1 MSYDLRE
8 QDMVNSHQL
17 GDHIPFRI
25 RLLSSPLVLR
35 RATAPLPPDEPA
47 PGTAAGS
54 GETGSVAR
62 RKLHKNPHLRG
73 RFQHRDRPPPPEVAR
88 PLLQPLR
95 GSGGKADRRA
105 AFPPDHR
112 VRPGRDPVR
121 TAVASEPMP
130 YEVHT
135 PVFEGDL
142 ELLTQLVSRQ
152 ELDVFG
158 LCLASLVEAFLAEA
172 KAAVASGAEPY
183 DLDTSTEF
191 LLLAATL
198 VELKTRY
205 LLIEDDDEV
214 PDELPTPEDRDLL
227 LARLLQGRTFKE
239 AAKILNALIQA
250 ADRCAPRRMGPEEP
264 LASVD
269 IDPLESV
276 DGRRAAARRCS
287 GRWPPARSSTC
298 TT

>member
-1 MSYDLRE
+1 
-8 QDMVNSHQL
+8 
-17 GDHIPFRI
+17 
-25 RLLSSPLVLR
+25 
-35 RATAPLPPDEPA
+35 
-47 PGTAAGS
+47 
-54 GETGSVAR
+54 
-62 RKLHKNPHLRG
+62 
-73 RFQHRDRPPPPEVAR
+73 
-88 PLLQPLR
+88 
-95 GSGGKADRRA
+95 
-105 AFPPDHR
+105 
-112 VRPGRDPVR
+112 
-121 TAVASEPMP
+121 MP

-158 LCLASLVEAFLAEA
+158 LCLASLVEAFLAGA
-172 KAAVASGAEPY
+172 KAAVEAGTESF

-205 LLIEDDDEV
+205 LLVEDDDDV

-239 AAKILNALIQA
+239 AAGVLAALIRA

-269 IDPLESV
+269 VDPLESV
-276 DGRRAAARRCS
+276 SADQLRAALFRALAPRPVVDLYHVTPIRASVSDAIDRVLGALTRCEQLS
-287 GRWPPARSSTC
+287 LFDLNTEEPADRLEYIVRFLAVLELFKRGLVEIEQVDAFGDLVVRAAPPEEPTPDEVAAAWEEPALP
-298 TT
+298 

>member
-1 MSYDLRE
+1 
-8 QDMVNSHQL
+8 
-17 GDHIPFRI
+17 
-25 RLLSSPLVLR
+25 
-35 RATAPLPPDEPA
+35 
-47 PGTAAGS
+47 
-54 GETGSVAR
+54 
-62 RKLHKNPHLRG
+62 
-73 RFQHRDRPPPPEVAR
+73 
-88 PLLQPLR
+88 
-95 GSGGKADRRA
+95 
-105 AFPPDHR
+105 
-112 VRPGRDPVR
+112 
-121 TAVASEPMP
+121 MP

-172 KAAVASGAEPY
+172 RAAVESGAEPH

-214 PDELPTPEDRDLL
+214 PEELPTPEDRDLL
-227 LARLLQGRTFKE
+227 LARLLQGRTFRE
-239 AAKILNALIQA
+239 AAKILNGLIQA
-250 ADRCAPRRMGPEEP
+250 ADRCVPRRMGPEEP

-276 DGRRAAARRCS
+276 DVDELRSALFRALAPRPVVDLYHVTPIRASVSDAIDRVLGALTRCEQLSLFDLNTEEPADRLEYIVRFLAVLELFKRGLVEITQLDAFGDLVVRAA
-287 GRWPPARSSTC
+287 PPEEPTADDVAAAWAEEPALP
-298 TT
+298 

>member
-1 MSYDLRE
+1 
-8 QDMVNSHQL
+8 V
-17 GDHIPFRI
+17 
-25 RLLSSPLVLR
+25 
-35 RATAPLPPDEPA
+35 
-47 PGTAAGS
+47 
-54 GETGSVAR
+54 
-62 RKLHKNPHLRG
+62 
-73 RFQHRDRPPPPEVAR
+73 
-88 PLLQPLR
+88 
-95 GSGGKADRRA
+95 
-105 AFPPDHR
+105 
-112 VRPGRDPVR
+112 
-121 TAVASEPMP
+121 P

-158 LCLASLVEAFLAEA
+158 LCLASLVEAFLDEA
-172 KAAVASGAEPY
+172 KAAVASGAEPP

-205 LLIEDDDEV
+205 LLIEEDDDEV
-214 PDELPTPEDRDLL
+214 PEELPTPEDRDLL
-227 LARLLQGRTFKE
+227 LARLLQGRTFRE

-276 DGRRAAARRCS
+276 TADQLRVALFRALAPRPVVDLYHVTPIRASVSDAIDRVLGALTRCEQLS
-287 GRWPPARSSTC
+287 LFDLNTEEPADRLEYIVRFLAVLELFKRGLVEIEQVGAFGDLVVRSAPPEEPAEAPAWEEPALP
-298 TT
+298 

>member
-1 MSYDLRE
+1 
-8 QDMVNSHQL
+8 
-17 GDHIPFRI
+17 
-25 RLLSSPLVLR
+25 
-35 RATAPLPPDEPA
+35 
-47 PGTAAGS
+47 
-54 GETGSVAR
+54 
-62 RKLHKNPHLRG
+62 
-73 RFQHRDRPPPPEVAR
+73 
-88 PLLQPLR
+88 
-95 GSGGKADRRA
+95 
-105 AFPPDHR
+105 
-112 VRPGRDPVR
+112 
-121 TAVASEPMP
+121 MP

-158 LCLASLVEAFLAEA
+158 LCLASLVEAFLADARGSGVSPEKTVAAMEA
-172 KAAVASGAEPY
+172 GVESGAKSF

-239 AAKILNALIQA
+239 AAGVLAALIRA

-276 DGRRAAARRCS
+276 TADELRSALFRALAPRPVVDLYHVTPIRASVSDAIDRVLGALTRCEQLSLFDLNTEEPADRLEYIVRFLAVLELFKRGLVEITQIGAFGDLVVRAAPPEEPTPDDVDAV
-287 GRWPPARSSTC
+287 WPEPAVL
-298 TT
+298 

>member
-1 MSYDLRE
+1 
-8 QDMVNSHQL
+8 
-17 GDHIPFRI
+17 
-25 RLLSSPLVLR
+25 
-35 RATAPLPPDEPA
+35 
-47 PGTAAGS
+47 
-54 GETGSVAR
+54 
-62 RKLHKNPHLRG
+62 
-73 RFQHRDRPPPPEVAR
+73 
-88 PLLQPLR
+88 
-95 GSGGKADRRA
+95 
-105 AFPPDHR
+105 
-112 VRPGRDPVR
+112 
-121 TAVASEPMP
+121 MP

-142 ELLTQLVSRQ
+142 ELLTQLVTRQ

-158 LCLASLVEAFLAEA
+158 LCLASLVEAFLADARGSGVSPEKTVAAMEA
-172 KAAVASGAEPY
+172 GVESGAKPF

-205 LLIEDDDEV
+205 LLIEDDDDEV

-239 AAKILNALIQA
+239 AAGVLAALIRA

-269 IDPLESV
+269 IDPLESITSEEL
-276 DGRRAAARRCS
+276 RAALFRALAPRPVVDLYHVTPIRASVSDAIDRVLGALTRCEQLS
-287 GRWPPARSSTC
+287 LFDLNTEEPADRLEYIVRFLAVLELFKRGLVEIEQVDAFGDLVVRVAPPEEPTGDEAPAWEEPALS
-298 TT
+298 

>member
-1 MSYDLRE
+1 
-8 QDMVNSHQL
+8 V
-17 GDHIPFRI
+17 
-25 RLLSSPLVLR
+25 
-35 RATAPLPPDEPA
+35 
-47 PGTAAGS
+47 
-54 GETGSVAR
+54 
-62 RKLHKNPHLRG
+62 
-73 RFQHRDRPPPPEVAR
+73 PE
-88 PLLQPLR
+88 
-95 GSGGKADRRA
+95 
-105 AFPPDHR
+105 
-112 VRPGRDPVR
+112 
-121 TAVASEPMP
+121 AVASGTVP
-130 YEVHT
+130 YEVST

-172 KAAVASGAEPY
+172 RAAVASGAEPP

-205 LLIEDDDEV
+205 LLIEEDDDEL

-227 LARLLQGRTFKE
+227 LARLLQGRTFRE

-276 DGRRAAARRCS
+276 TADQLRVALFRALAPRPVVDLYHVTPIRASVSDAIERVMGALGLCEQLSLFDLNTEQPADRLEYIVRFLAVLELFKRGLVEIEQIDAFGDLVVRAA
-287 GRWPPARSSTC
+287 PPEEPTEEEEEGPAWEEPALS
-298 TT
+298 

>member
-1 MSYDLRE
+1 MTDFDL
-8 QDMVNSHQL
+8 
-17 GDHIPFRI
+17 
-25 RLLSSPLVLR
+25 
-35 RATAPLPPDEPA
+35 
-47 PGTAAGS
+47 
-54 GETGSVAR
+54 
-62 RKLHKNPHLRG
+62 LHDFTTNAS
-73 RFQHRDRPPPPEVAR
+73 Q
-88 PLLQPLR
+88 
-95 GSGGKADRRA
+95 S
-105 AFPPDHR
+105 AF
-112 VRPGRDPVR
+112 
-121 TAVASEPMP
+121 
-130 YEVHT
+130 
-135 PVFEGDL
+135 
-142 ELLTQLVSRQ
+142 TQLVSRQ

-158 LCLASLVEAFLAEA
+158 LCLASLVEAFLAQAKEA
-172 KAAVASGAEPY
+172 VETGAEPH

-239 AAKILNALIQA
+239 AAKILNALIAA

-276 DGRRAAARRCS
+276 SADELRSALFRALAPRPVVDLYHVTPIRASVSDAIDRVLGALTRCEQLSLFDLNTEEPADRLEYIVRFLAVLELFKQGLVEIEQLDAFGDLVVRAA
-287 GRWPPARSSTC
+287 PPEEPAGDQAPSWEEPALR
-298 TT
+298 

>member
-1 MSYDLRE
+1 
-8 QDMVNSHQL
+8 
-17 GDHIPFRI
+17 
-25 RLLSSPLVLR
+25 
-35 RATAPLPPDEPA
+35 
-47 PGTAAGS
+47 
-54 GETGSVAR
+54 
-62 RKLHKNPHLRG
+62 
-73 RFQHRDRPPPPEVAR
+73 
-88 PLLQPLR
+88 
-95 GSGGKADRRA
+95 
-105 AFPPDHR
+105 
-112 VRPGRDPVR
+112 
-121 TAVASEPMP
+121 MP

-158 LCLASLVEAFLAEA
+158 LCLASVVEAFLAEA
-172 KAAVASGAEPY
+172 KAAVEAGAEPP

-214 PDELPTPEDRDLL
+214 PDELPIPEDRDLL
-227 LARLLQGRTFKE
+227 LARLLQGRTFRE
-239 AAKILNALIQA
+239 AARILNALIQA

-276 DGRRAAARRCS
+276 TADQLRVALFRALAPRPVVDLYHVTPIRASVSDAIDRVLGALTRCEQLSLFDLNTEEPADRLEYIVRFLAVLELFKRGLVEIEQIDAFGDLVVRAA
-287 GRWPPARSSTC
+287 PPEEPAGDAAFPGDTPGPPGPAWEEPALP
-298 TT
+298 

>member
-1 MSYDLRE
+1 
-8 QDMVNSHQL
+8 V
-17 GDHIPFRI
+17 
-25 RLLSSPLVLR
+25 
-35 RATAPLPPDEPA
+35 
-47 PGTAAGS
+47 
-54 GETGSVAR
+54 
-62 RKLHKNPHLRG
+62 
-73 RFQHRDRPPPPEVAR
+73 
-88 PLLQPLR
+88 
-95 GSGGKADRRA
+95 
-105 AFPPDHR
+105 
-112 VRPGRDPVR
+112 
-121 TAVASEPMP
+121 P

-142 ELLTQLVSRQ
+142 ELLTQLVTRQ

-172 KAAVASGAEPY
+172 KAAVEAGTESF

-205 LLIEDDDEV
+205 LLIEDEDEV

-239 AAKILNALIQA
+239 AAGVLAALISA
-250 ADRCAPRRMGPEEP
+250 ADRCVPRRMGPEEP

-276 DGRRAAARRCS
+276 TADELRVALFSALAPRPVVDLYHVTPIRASVSDAIDRVMGALGRCEQLSLFDLNTEEPADRLEYIVRFLAVLELYKRGLVEIEQLDAFGDLVVRFA
-287 GRWPPARSSTC
+287 PPEEPSPDEVALSWEEPAVT
-298 TT
+298 

>member
-1 MSYDLRE
+1 
-8 QDMVNSHQL
+8 
-17 GDHIPFRI
+17 
-25 RLLSSPLVLR
+25 
-35 RATAPLPPDEPA
+35 
-47 PGTAAGS
+47 
-54 GETGSVAR
+54 
-62 RKLHKNPHLRG
+62 
-73 RFQHRDRPPPPEVAR
+73 
-88 PLLQPLR
+88 
-95 GSGGKADRRA
+95 
-105 AFPPDHR
+105 
-112 VRPGRDPVR
+112 
-121 TAVASEPMP
+121 MP

-158 LCLASLVEAFLAEA
+158 LCLASVVEAFLGQTRGSGVSPEETA
-172 KAAVASGAEPY
+172 AAVEAGAPKAPP

-227 LARLLQGRTFKE
+227 LARLLQGRTFRE

-269 IDPLESV
+269 VDPLESV
-276 DGRRAAARRCS
+276 SADELRSALFRALAPRPVVDLYHVTPIRASVSDAIDRVLGALTRCEQLSLFDLNTEEPADRLEYIVRFLAVLELFKQGLVEIEQIDAFGDLVVRAA
-287 GRWPPARSSTC
+287 PPEEPTPDGQAPVSEEPALS
-298 TT
+298 

>member
-1 MSYDLRE
+1 
-8 QDMVNSHQL
+8 V
-17 GDHIPFRI
+17 
-25 RLLSSPLVLR
+25 
-35 RATAPLPPDEPA
+35 
-47 PGTAAGS
+47 
-54 GETGSVAR
+54 
-62 RKLHKNPHLRG
+62 
-73 RFQHRDRPPPPEVAR
+73 
-88 PLLQPLR
+88 
-95 GSGGKADRRA
+95 
-105 AFPPDHR
+105 
-112 VRPGRDPVR
+112 
-121 TAVASEPMP
+121 P

-172 KAAVASGAEPY
+172 RGSGVSPEETAAAVESGAAKPPP

-227 LARLLQGRTFKE
+227 LARLLQGRTFRE
-239 AAKILNALIQA
+239 AAKILNGLIQA

-276 DGRRAAARRCS
+276 SADELRSALFRALAPRPVVDLYHVTPIRASVSDAIDRVLGALTRCEQLSLFDLNTEEPADRLEYIVRFLAVLELFKRGLVEIEQIDAFGDLVVRVAPPEEPAGDAAPS
-287 GRWPPARSSTC
+287 WEEPALQ
-298 TT
+298 

>member
-1 MSYDLRE
+1 
-8 QDMVNSHQL
+8 V
-17 GDHIPFRI
+17 
-25 RLLSSPLVLR
+25 
-35 RATAPLPPDEPA
+35 
-47 PGTAAGS
+47 
-54 GETGSVAR
+54 
-62 RKLHKNPHLRG
+62 
-73 RFQHRDRPPPPEVAR
+73 
-88 PLLQPLR
+88 
-95 GSGGKADRRA
+95 
-105 AFPPDHR
+105 
-112 VRPGRDPVR
+112 
-121 TAVASEPMP
+121 P

-158 LCLASLVEAFLAEA
+158 LCLASLVEAFLAEVRGSGVSPEETA
-172 KAAVASGAEPY
+172 AAVESGAPSAPP

-214 PDELPTPEDRDLL
+214 PDELPTPQDRDLL
-227 LARLLQGRTFKE
+227 LARLLQGRTFRE

-269 IDPLESV
+269 VDPLESV
-276 DGRRAAARRCS
+276 TAIELRTALFRALAPRPVVDLYHVTPIRATVSDAIDRVLGALTRCEQLSLFDLNTEEPADRLEYIVRFLAVLELFKRGLVEIEQIDAFGDLVVRAA
-287 GRWPPARSSTC
+287 PPEEPTAGGEAVWEEPALP
-298 TT
+298 

>member
-1 MSYDLRE
+1 
-8 QDMVNSHQL
+8 
-17 GDHIPFRI
+17 
-25 RLLSSPLVLR
+25 
-35 RATAPLPPDEPA
+35 
-47 PGTAAGS
+47 
-54 GETGSVAR
+54 
-62 RKLHKNPHLRG
+62 
-73 RFQHRDRPPPPEVAR
+73 
-88 PLLQPLR
+88 
-95 GSGGKADRRA
+95 
-105 AFPPDHR
+105 
-112 VRPGRDPVR
+112 
-121 TAVASEPMP
+121 MP

-172 KAAVASGAEPY
+172 RAAVAAGTESF

-205 LLIEDDDEV
+205 LLVEDEDDV
-214 PDELPTPEDRDLL
+214 PDELPVPEDRDLL

-239 AAKILNALIQA
+239 AAGVLAALIRV

-269 IDPLESV
+269 VDPLESV
-276 DGRRAAARRCS
+276 SADQLAAALFRALAPRPVVDLYHVTPIRASVSDAIDRVLGALTRCEQLSLFDLNTEEPADRLEYIVRFLAVLELFKRGLVEIEQVDAFGDLVVRAA
-287 GRWPPARSSTC
+287 PPEEPTPEEVAAAWEEPAVP
-298 TT
+298 

>member
-1 MSYDLRE
+1 
-8 QDMVNSHQL
+8 
-17 GDHIPFRI
+17 
-25 RLLSSPLVLR
+25 
-35 RATAPLPPDEPA
+35 
-47 PGTAAGS
+47 
-54 GETGSVAR
+54 
-62 RKLHKNPHLRG
+62 
-73 RFQHRDRPPPPEVAR
+73 
-88 PLLQPLR
+88 
-95 GSGGKADRRA
+95 
-105 AFPPDHR
+105 
-112 VRPGRDPVR
+112 
-121 TAVASEPMP
+121 MP

-172 KAAVASGAEPY
+172 RAAVESGAEPH

-205 LLIEDDDEV
+205 LLIEDDDDDV
-214 PDELPTPEDRDLL
+214 PEELPTPEDRDLL
-227 LARLLQGRTFKE
+227 LARLLQGRTFRE

-250 ADRCAPRRMGPEEP
+250 ADRCVPRRMGPEEP

-276 DGRRAAARRCS
+276 SADELRSALFRALAPRPVVDLYHVTPIRASVSDAIDRVLGALTRTEQLSLFDLNTEEPADRLEYIVRFLAVLELFKRGLVEITQLDAFGDLMVRAA
-287 GRWPPARSSTC
+287 PPEEPTPNDAAAVWEEPALS
-298 TT
+298 

>member
-1 MSYDLRE
+1 
-8 QDMVNSHQL
+8 V
-17 GDHIPFRI
+17 
-25 RLLSSPLVLR
+25 
-35 RATAPLPPDEPA
+35 
-47 PGTAAGS
+47 
-54 GETGSVAR
+54 
-62 RKLHKNPHLRG
+62 
-73 RFQHRDRPPPPEVAR
+73 
-88 PLLQPLR
+88 
-95 GSGGKADRRA
+95 
-105 AFPPDHR
+105 
-112 VRPGRDPVR
+112 
-121 TAVASEPMP
+121 P

-142 ELLTQLVSRQ
+142 ELLTQLVTRQ

-158 LCLASLVEAFLAEA
+158 LCLASLVEAFLSQA
-172 KAAVASGAEPY
+172 KAAVEAGAEA

-214 PDELPTPEDRDLL
+214 PDELPSPEDRDLL

-239 AAKILNALIQA
+239 AAKILNALIAA

-276 DGRRAAARRCS
+276 SADELRTALFRALAPRPVVDLYHVTPIRASVSDAIDRVLGALTKCEQLSLFDLNTEEPADRLESIVRFLAVLELFKRGLVEIEQLGAFGDLVVRAA
-287 GRWPPARSSTC
+287 PPEEPAGAETPSWEEPALS
-298 TT
+298 

>member
-1 MSYDLRE
+1 
-8 QDMVNSHQL
+8 V
-17 GDHIPFRI
+17 
-25 RLLSSPLVLR
+25 
-35 RATAPLPPDEPA
+35 
-47 PGTAAGS
+47 
-54 GETGSVAR
+54 
-62 RKLHKNPHLRG
+62 
-73 RFQHRDRPPPPEVAR
+73 
-88 PLLQPLR
+88 
-95 GSGGKADRRA
+95 
-105 AFPPDHR
+105 
-112 VRPGRDPVR
+112 
-121 TAVASEPMP
+121 P

-135 PVFEGDL
+135 PVFQGDL
-142 ELLTQLVSRQ
+142 EELTQLVSRQ

-158 LCLASLVEAFLAEA
+158 LRLASLVEAFLAEA
-172 KAAVASGAEPY
+172 KAAVESGVEPH

-227 LARLLQGRTFKE
+227 LARLLQGRTFKQ
-239 AAKILNALIQA
+239 AAGVLAALIRA

-276 DGRRAAARRCS
+276 TADQLRAALFQALAPRPVVDLYHVTPIRASVSDAIDRVLGALTRCEQLS
-287 GRWPPARSSTC
+287 LFDLNTEEPADRLEYIVRFLAVLELFKRGLVEIEQVDAFGDLLVRVAPPEEPSPDEVAAAWEEPALP
-298 TT
+298 

>member
-1 MSYDLRE
+1 
-8 QDMVNSHQL
+8 V
-17 GDHIPFRI
+17 
-25 RLLSSPLVLR
+25 
-35 RATAPLPPDEPA
+35 
-47 PGTAAGS
+47 
-54 GETGSVAR
+54 
-62 RKLHKNPHLRG
+62 
-73 RFQHRDRPPPPEVAR
+73 
-88 PLLQPLR
+88 
-95 GSGGKADRRA
+95 
-105 AFPPDHR
+105 
-112 VRPGRDPVR
+112 
-121 TAVASEPMP
+121 P

-158 LCLASLVEAFLAEA
+158 LCLASLVEAFLA
-172 KAAVASGAEPY
+172 VAGGEPY

-205 LLIEDDDEV
+205 LLIEDDDDV

-239 AAKILNALIQA
+239 AAGVLAALIRA

-264 LASVD
+264 LASVE
-269 IDPLESV
+269 IDPLDSV
-276 DGRRAAARRCS
+276 TADELRSALFRALVARPVVDLYHVTPIRASVSDAIDRVLGALTRCEQLSLFDLNIEEPADTLEYIVRFLAVLELFKQGLVEIEQVDAFGDLVVRSAPPEEPTADEVAAA
-287 GRWPPARSSTC
+287 WEEPARS
-298 TT
+298 

>member
-1 MSYDLRE
+1 
-8 QDMVNSHQL
+8 
-17 GDHIPFRI
+17 
-25 RLLSSPLVLR
+25 
-35 RATAPLPPDEPA
+35 
-47 PGTAAGS
+47 
-54 GETGSVAR
+54 
-62 RKLHKNPHLRG
+62 
-73 RFQHRDRPPPPEVAR
+73 
-88 PLLQPLR
+88 
-95 GSGGKADRRA
+95 
-105 AFPPDHR
+105 
-112 VRPGRDPVR
+112 
-121 TAVASEPMP
+121 MP

-172 KAAVASGAEPY
+172 RAAAEPRTEPV

-205 LLIEDDDEV
+205 LLIDDDGDV

-239 AAKILNALIQA
+239 AAGVLAALIRA

-276 DGRRAAARRCS
+276 SADELRAALFRALAPRPVVDLYHVTPIRASVSEAIDRVLGALTRCEQLS
-287 GRWPPARSSTC
+287 LFDLNTEEPADRLEYIVRFLAVLELFKRGLVEIEQVDAFGDLVVRAAPPEEPSPEDVAAAWEEPALP
-298 TT
+298 

>member
-1 MSYDLRE
+1 
-8 QDMVNSHQL
+8 
-17 GDHIPFRI
+17 
-25 RLLSSPLVLR
+25 
-35 RATAPLPPDEPA
+35 
-47 PGTAAGS
+47 
-54 GETGSVAR
+54 
-62 RKLHKNPHLRG
+62 
-73 RFQHRDRPPPPEVAR
+73 
-88 PLLQPLR
+88 
-95 GSGGKADRRA
+95 
-105 AFPPDHR
+105 
-112 VRPGRDPVR
+112 
-121 TAVASEPMP
+121 MP

-142 ELLTQLVSRQ
+142 ELLTQLVTRQ

-172 KAAVASGAEPY
+172 RVAMESGAEAF

-191 LLLAATL
+191 LLRAATL

-239 AAKILNALIQA
+239 AAGVLAALIRA

-276 DGRRAAARRCS
+276 TADELRSALFRALAPRPVVDLYHVTPIRASVSDAIDRVLGALTRCEQLSLFDLNTEEPADRLEYIVRFLAVLELFKRGLVEITPLGAFGDLVVRAA
-287 GRWPPARSSTC
+287 PPEEPGAEGLAMAWEEPAVP
-298 TT
+298 